1 MRFIHSIV
9 LNTVP
14 EFVYN
19 TRSVS
24 IVNQIENQF
33 SQFIYNKRRR
43 METQNLKL
51 LISVHYLRFACYTR
65 RLKTFTHNHT
75 HNHTHNFKHFKQRAK
90 GGVSSLNSFM
100 LLTIRKADAASTF
113 PFFFLPS
120 NQMLVDRL
128 AGGKLIF
135 GTFFVIFRVC
145 RSIVSMT

>member
-1 MRFIHSIV
+1 M

-24 IVNQIENQF
+24 IVNQIRNQF

-51 LISVHYLRFACYTR
+51 LISIHYLRFACYTR

-75 HNHTHNFKHFKQRAK
+75 HNHTHNSFTFLSSAHHFFKQRAK
-90 GGVSSLNSFM
+90 GGVSSLSKSIYLPFC
-100 LLTIRKADAASTF
+100 LLLYVPLFFSVLVLFFIRLFCRFEVPLGRILGAQISSKSV
-113 PFFFLPS
+113 P
-120 NQMLVDRL
+120 
-128 AGGKLIF
+128 
-135 GTFFVIFRVC
+135 VIL
-145 RSIVSMT
+145 